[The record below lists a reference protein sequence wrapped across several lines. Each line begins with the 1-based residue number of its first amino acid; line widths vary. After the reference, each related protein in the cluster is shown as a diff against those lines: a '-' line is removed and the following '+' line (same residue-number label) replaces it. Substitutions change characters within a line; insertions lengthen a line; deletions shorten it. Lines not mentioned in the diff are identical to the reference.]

1 MSEDRKNEI
10 RIEGGGIKIFFFMST
25 FKVMTL
31 LKMYRV
37 LPRDV
42 LQKSGHSREAKAR
55 PSEALRVKKEGV
67 PVLQTEAM

>member
-1 MSEDRKNEI
+1 
-10 RIEGGGIKIFFFMST
+10 MST
-25 FKVMTL
+25 FKVRTL
-31 LKMYRV
+31 LKMCRV

>member
-1 MSEDRKNEI
+1 
-10 RIEGGGIKIFFFMST
+10 
-25 FKVMTL
+25 MTL

-55 PSEALRVKKEGV
+55 PSEALRVKREGV

>member
-1 MSEDRKNEI
+1 MRGVKL
-10 RIEGGGIKIFFFMST
+10 KYFFLMST
-25 FKVMTL
+25 SKVMTL

-55 PSEALRVKKEGV
+55 PSEALRVKREGV